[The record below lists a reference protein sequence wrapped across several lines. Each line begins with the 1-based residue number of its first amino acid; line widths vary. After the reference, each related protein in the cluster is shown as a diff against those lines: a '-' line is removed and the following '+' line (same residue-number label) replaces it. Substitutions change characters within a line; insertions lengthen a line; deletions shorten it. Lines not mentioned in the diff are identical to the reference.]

1 MKTKKKSSIEV
12 SKNSENED
20 IKLSNRI
27 IDLFIWYQIEDS
39 NAWLRVLESQVK
51 FLEERRKQLFDNL
64 DMCLFKFQ
72 KKKINEELEQIEKEL
87 FKQYEK
93 IGEEVDIM
101 NKLKSAISNNN
112 DIKEV
117 DDDTLLSYYDLL
129 TYLKFGITFK
139 KVSYK
144 KFNREV
150 IYFYDDEGN
159 YIIENQND
167 KDNVIVT
174 YLSECESDN
183 TKFDRN
189 IKILEK

>member
-1 MKTKKKSSIEV
+1 MKTKKKGSVEV
-12 SKNSENED
+12 DNNSENED

-51 FLEERRKQLFDNL
+51 FLTGRRKQLFDDL
-64 DMCLFKFQ
+64 DMCFFKFQ
-72 KKKINEELEQIEKEL
+72 KKKINEELEYVEEEL

-93 IGEEVDIM
+93 IGEEVNIM
-101 NKLKSAISNNN
+101 NKLKNAISNNN
-112 DIKEV
+112 DITEV
-117 DDDTLLSYYDLL
+117 DNDTLLSYYDLL

-139 KVSYK
+139 KVLYK
-144 KFNREV
+144 KFDKEE
-150 IYFYDDEGN
+150 IYYYDNEGN
-159 YIIENQND
+159 YIIENSNN
-167 KDNVIVT
+167 KSHVFSA